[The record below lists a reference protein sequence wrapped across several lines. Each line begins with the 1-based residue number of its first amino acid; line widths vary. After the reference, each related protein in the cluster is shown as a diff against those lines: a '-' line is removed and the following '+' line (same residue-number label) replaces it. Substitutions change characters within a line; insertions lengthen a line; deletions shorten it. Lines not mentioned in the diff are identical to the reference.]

1 MYKYF
6 NFQDDE
12 PKENFVDLASSSDE
26 EVEGAS
32 AFVQASALEKDS
44 NRSVDE
50 MKTELEK
57 LKKLTNQHELLLKEN
72 GNQMLDGGK
81 SKREQIAKVH

>member
-1 MYKYF
+1 M
-6 NFQDDE
+6 
-12 PKENFVDLASSSDE
+12 DLVSSSDE
-26 EVEGAS
+26 EEGAS

-44 NRSVDE
+44 NRNIYE

-57 LKKLTNQHELLLKEN
+57 LKKLTNQHEQLLKEN

>member
-1 MYKYF
+1 MYYKYF

-26 EVEGAS
+26 EEGAS

-81 SKREQIAKVH
+81 SKREQIAKVR